1 MRPGRIQSD
10 PGVGSAM
17 TFEEILDRVTV
28 MLERR
33 KRVAYRTLKAQFN
46 LDDDALAA
54 LRDELV
60 YAQRVATDEDDRVL
74 VWTGSAEG
82 IGAPAQA
89 ASPPAPQPDRP
100 SVALPTAPTEPRAH
114 EPERRQLTVMFCD
127 LVDSTSLASRLD
139 PEDLR
144 EVIGAYQTDCAEAIE
159 RFEGHVAQYLGDGLL
174 VYFGY
179 PQAHEDDAR
188 RAIRAALEI
197 VEATERLDAPQRRTG
212 ADERLA
218 VRLGIHTGLVVVG
231 EVGGGERHERLALGE
246 TPNLAA
252 RLQALAAP
260 GQVVVSEATHRL
272 AERAFRWHDLGRQNV
287 KGFGEPQHVW
297 QAMGEIGA
305 RPRPGLAGSPI
316 LIGRDGEL
324 SLLRQCWE
332 QARRTDGR
340 VVLLSGEPGIGK
352 SRIVETFGEEAQA
365 QPSSALH
372 YFCSPYYQNSAL
384 FPFVA

>member
-74 VWTGSAEG
+74 VWTGSAGG

-188 RAIRAALEI
+188 RAVRAGREIIQTIASLNGRLEREEGI
-197 VEATERLDAPQRRTG
+197 
-212 ADERLA
+212 
-218 VRLGIHTGLVVVG
+218 RLGVRIGIHNGLVVVG
-231 EVGGGERHERLALGE
+231 EIGVSGRQEQLALGE
-246 TPNLAA
+246 TPNVAA
-252 RLQALAAP
+252 RLQ
-260 GQVVVSEATHRL
+260 
-272 AERAFRWHDLGRQNV
+272 
-287 KGFGEPQHVW
+287 
-297 QAMGEIGA
+297 
-305 RPRPGLAGSPI
+305 GLALPDTVVISDTTWRLVQDHFTYQVLGPHHLKGI
-316 LIGRDGEL
+316 AKAVPLYLVVGE
-324 SLLRQCWE
+324 S
-332 QARRTDGR
+332 
-340 VVLLSGEPGIGK
+340 S
-352 SRIVETFGEEAQA
+352 VETRW
-365 QPSSALH
+365 
-372 YFCSPYYQNSAL
+372 
-384 FPFVA
+384 